1 MKNKFLIIIFSFF
14 VNSHIFAENVQIEA
28 KSITLDK
35 DKVTTVFENQ
45 VVVRTKNEIIKSDY
59 VKYNKDKGILILK
72 KNIEA
77 EDDKKNII
85 YANYA
90 EYYENTK
97 VFKTLGETK
106 IKTSDE
112 YIIEGK
118 DIIFDGKKFYISSNE
133 KTIIKDEDE
142 NKIHLENFEYS
153 TQNNIFKSL
162 GLIEI
167 NDKNENKYQFSQI
180 YIDTK
185 KKEILGTDIK
195 AFINQKSFKFNEKNK
210 PRVFANTIK
219 LGKDKSTF
227 SKSIFTICDY
237 RENDKCPP
245 WTIQSS
251 KLLHDNKKKTIYYD
265 NAVVKVYNIP
275 IFYFPKLAHPD
286 PTVDRRSG
294 FLPPSLYDSK
304 NLGIGVSVP
313 YFFAIDEDKNLTLT
327 SRLYGSENPLFFG
340 EYHQAFKD
348 ASFLADFGFTDG
360 YKNTSSSK
368 KPGQKSHLFSKFVK
382 NFKGKNNSDNS
393 LSISVQDVSN
403 DKYLKLYKIKS
414 NLVDHNIDTLESSI
428 NFTHETE
435 DIFFGLNAS
444 IYETLKDTYE
454 DKYEF
459 IFPEITLDKNLF
471 NNDKYGNLD
480 LQSNVKIHN
489 YDTNKLTS
497 FIVNDFDWTSR
508 EKFFKSGIN
517 TKLLANIKNINY
529 ETKNVEPFKES
540 GTSELYGALGLLSEL
555 KLLKKYDTSRHFLTP
570 KVLFRV
576 APGSMR
582 KESSGSRLE
591 PINAFSINRLD
602 NQNNFE
608 TGVSGTLGFDYKI
621 KGADKDFDFSVAQ
634 IINEK
639 ENQKMSDKSSLN
651 EKLSDLVGSASLD
664 LNKNFKINYNFA
676 LDQNYNDFNYNEI
689 GTNFNIGSINLDINF
704 LQEKKHVGNQ
714 EYFKTKLDYKNDEN
728 GLLSFETKRNLI
740 TNSAEFYNL
749 SYEYIND
756 CLRAG
761 LVYRREFYNDSEL
774 EPENSLMFK
783 ITLTP
788 FGNINSPT
796 FSK

>member
-1 MKNKFLIIIFSFF
+1 M
-14 VNSHIFAENVQIEA
+14 
-28 KSITLDK
+28 
-35 DKVTTVFENQ
+35 
-45 VVVRTKNEIIKSDY
+45 
-59 VKYNKDKGILILK
+59 
-72 KNIEA
+72 
-77 EDDKKNII
+77 
-85 YANYA
+85 
-90 EYYENTK
+90 
-97 VFKTLGETK
+97 GETK

-112 YIIEGK
+112 YLIEGK
-118 DIIFDGKKFYISSNE
+118 DIIFDSKKSYISSNE

-153 TQNNIFKSL
+153 THINIFKSL

-167 NDKNENKYQFSQI
+167 KDKNENKYQFSQI

-219 LGKDKSTF
+219 LGKDNSTF

-237 RENDKCPP
+237 IENDKCPP

-304 NLGIGVSVP
+304 NLGIGVSIP

-327 SRLYGSENPLFFG
+327 SRLYGSENPLFLG
-340 EYHQAFKD
+340 EFHQAFKD

-393 LSISVQDVSN
+393 LSISLQDVSN

-497 FIVNDFDWTSR
+497 FIVNEFDWTSR
-508 EKFFKSGIN
+508 EKFFKSGVN

-555 KLLKKYDTSRHFLTP
+555 KLSKEYDASRHFFTP
-570 KVLFRV
+570 KMLFRV

-621 KGADKDFDFSVAQ
+621 KGADKDFDFSIAQ

-639 ENQKMSDKSSLN
+639 RIKMSDKSSLN

-664 LNKNFKINYNFA
+664 FNKNFKINYDFA

-704 LQEKKHVGNQ
+704 LKEQKHVGNQ
-714 EYFKTKLDYKNDEN
+714 EY
-728 GLLSFETKRNLI
+728 
-740 TNSAEFYNL
+740 
-749 SYEYIND
+749 
-756 CLRAG
+756 
-761 LVYRREFYNDSEL
+761 
-774 EPENSLMFK
+774 
-783 ITLTP
+783 
-788 FGNINSPT
+788 
-796 FSK
+796 